1 MKKIATLFL
10 LIVAIAFSANAQI
23 PGLPQL
29 LTIEGG
35 IGGGFASGGQNLAL
49 VQRQGG
55 LNFSDFVKDAPL
67 SGANIA
73 AKLKIMPPLIPLR
86 IVGFVNYNL
95 LSTNTNTSESISVG
109 GTTIPLNINPF
120 APSGSRVNV
129 LNAGAGLE
137 FSPLP
142 LPIITPYIGVDFG
155 LYSIAPEGKSAYTR
169 YGLGAGIGIEF
180 SPPLIPISFDI
191 EAKYR
196 LANLTGKENITL
208 TNAIA
213 QENSFNYLQV
223 SVMLMFKIL

>member
-1 MKKIATLFL
+1 MKKTVTLFL
-10 LIVAIAFSANAQI
+10 LIISIAFSANAQI

-29 LTIEGG
+29 LTIEAG
-35 IGGGFASGGQNLAL
+35 IGGGYASGGQDLAL
-49 VQRQGG
+49 VRSGS
-55 LNFSDFVKDAPL
+55 LNFNDFVRNAPL
-67 SGANIA
+67 SGANISG
-73 AKLKIMPPLIPLR
+73 KLKIMPPLIPLR

-120 APSGSRVNV
+120 APSGSRINV

-155 LYSIAPEGKSAYTR
+155 IYSITPEGKSSYSR
-169 YGLGAGIGIEF
+169 YGLGAGIGVEF

-196 LANLTGKENITL
+196 LANLTGRENITL

-223 SVMLMFKIL
+223 SVMLMFKLL

>member
-1 MKKIATLFL
+1 MRKFVALFL
-10 LIVAIAFSANAQI
+10 LVVATALSANAQI

-35 IGGGFASGGQNLAL
+35 IGGGFASGGQDLAL
-49 VQRQGG
+49 VRSGAV
-55 LNFSDFVKDAPL
+55 NFNDFVRNAPL

-73 AKLKIMPPLIPLR
+73 GKLKIMPPLIPLR

-109 GTTIPLNINPF
+109 GTTIPLNLNPF
-120 APSGSRVNV
+120 APTGSRVNV
-129 LNAGAGLE
+129 LNAGAGFE

-155 LYSIAPEGKSAYTR
+155 IYSITPEGKSSYSR

-180 SPPLIPISFDI
+180 SPPLIPLSFDI

-196 LANLTGKENITL
+196 LANLVGRENVTL

-223 SVMLMFKIL
+223 SVLLMFKLL

>member
-10 LIVAIAFSANAQI
+10 LMTAVAFSANAQI

-29 LTIEGG
+29 LTIEAG
-35 IGGGFASGGQNLAL
+35 IGGGFAIGGQDLAL

-67 SGANIA
+67 SGANVA
-73 AKLKIMPPLIPLR
+73 GKLKIMPPLIPLR

-95 LSTNTNTSESISVG
+95 LSTNTNTSESISIG

-120 APSGSRVNV
+120 APSGGRVNV

-155 LYSIAPEGKSAYTR
+155 IYSIAPEGKSAYTR

-196 LANLTGKENITL
+196 LANLTGKENVTL

-223 SVMLMFKIL
+223 SVLLMFKIL